1 MTRGRVRNLL
11 HLIRGGDRRWRK
23 IVNVAVLL
31 KPYRLQVFATLI
43 AMLIV
48 IGTGLAPPYLAKLA
62 VDDGILAKD
71 SDVLTIVVLIFAG
84 SVILYWLAYSLQTYL
99 AGWIGQRVLA
109 GLRLKI
115 FKHLETLSLGFYSRS
130 STGVLVSRITNDVQA
145 LDQLVSDG
153 FVTLLSGSLTLVSV
167 AVILLLL
174 DLQLALIVFSVLP
187 VLVIGS
193 IVFRYFSTRAYR
205 LVRDRIATITGY
217 LQESLSG
224 IRVVRAYSRE
234 QRHIS
239 EFEKHNDAYREANMQ
254 TVRMNAIYYPN
265 VEMLSA
271 AGTAVI
277 LLFGGYQALN
287 GNIEIG
293 VVVAFVGY
301 LQSFFDPIQQLSQL
315 HNTYQQGMAAIDKI
329 FDLLDEQPDLV
340 DSPNASRL
348 PDIKGEITFDEV
360 WFSYEDDRWA
370 LNGIDLKIDAGETV
384 ALVGHTGAGK
394 STMMKLVSRFYDP
407 QKGHIRIDGHDLRD
421 VTAESLRTQLGT
433 VPQESYLFSGTISDN
448 IRFGKP
454 DADID
459 EIKSAARTVGADEVI
474 EKLPQGYET
483 EVGERGV
490 VLSAGQRQ
498 LIAFARALITDPR
511 ILLLDE
517 ATSSVDVQLESR
529 IIGSLG
535 QLLLGR
541 TSLIIAHR
549 LSTIRRADRIVVLER
564 GQIVEIGDHKELLSK
579 RGTYNKLYSTWTKRE
594 KVVS

>member
-1 MTRGRVRNLL
+1 MIPGRVRNFLNL
-11 HLIRGGDRRWRK
+11 VRGGDRRWRK

-48 IGTGLAPPYLAKLA
+48 IGAGLAPPYLAKLA
-62 VDDGILAKD
+62 IDNGILAKD
-71 SDVLTIVVLIFAG
+71 PDTLTIVVAVFAG
-84 SVILYWLAYSLQTYL
+84 SVILYWLAYSVQTYL
-99 AGWIGQRVLA
+99 VGWVGQRVLA

-153 FVTLLSGSLTLVSV
+153 LVTLLSGSLTLVSA

-174 DLQLALIVFSVLP
+174 DFKLALIVFAVLP
-187 VLVIGS
+187 LLAIGS

-234 QRHIS
+234 HSHIS

-254 TVRMNAIYYPN
+254 TVRMNAAYYPN

-271 AGTAVI
+271 MGTAAV

-315 HNTYQQGMAAIDKI
+315 YNTYQQGMAALDKI
-329 FDLLDEQPDLV
+329 FDLLDQEPDLV
-340 DSPNASRL
+340 DSPNASKL
-348 PDIKGEITFDEV
+348 PDIKGEINFEDI
-360 WFSYEDDRWA
+360 WFSYEDDSWA
-370 LNGIDLKIDAGETV
+370 LNGIDLKIGAGETV

-407 QKGHIRIDGHDLRD
+407 QKGHVRIDGYDLRD
-421 VTAESLRTQLGT
+421 VTAKSLRTQLGT
-433 VPQESYLFSGTISDN
+433 VPQESYLFSGTIGDN
-448 IRFGKP
+448 IRFGRP

-459 EIKSAARTVGADEVI
+459 EIRSVAKTVGADEVI

-483 EVGERGV
+483 EVGERGA

-498 LIAFARALITDPR
+498 LIAFARALLADPR

-529 IIGSLG
+529 IIRSLE
-535 QLLLGR
+535 QLLSGR

-549 LSTIRRADRIVVLER
+549 LSTVRRAGKIVVLEK
-564 GQIVEIGDHKELLSK
+564 GQIVEIGTHEELLSK
-579 RGTYNKLYSTWTKRE
+579 RGTYHNLYSTWTKRE
-594 KVVS
+594 RVAT